1 MRGTEELRLREA
13 LPEDRASE
21 CTKHVSH
28 QILTTALFPD
38 VEVTCL
44 EVTCLVSTSPKW

>member
-1 MRGTEELRLREA
+1 MQGGPARGQGC
-13 LPEDRASE
+13 E
-21 CTKHVSH
+21 CTKHMSH

-38 VEVTCL
+38 VEVTCF